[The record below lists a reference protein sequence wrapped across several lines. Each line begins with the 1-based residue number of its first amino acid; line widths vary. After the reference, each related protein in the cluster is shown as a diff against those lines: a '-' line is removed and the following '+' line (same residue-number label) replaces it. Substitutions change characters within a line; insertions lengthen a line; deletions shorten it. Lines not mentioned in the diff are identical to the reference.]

1 MFRFREYRF
10 KYYSIRLV
18 IYIIAITAIG
28 IAVIG
33 SASDYGYEKTQL
45 GGLVAGLFL
54 MAFVSLVDY
63 HFILK
68 FYWLIY
74 LANLVLLL
82 MVRLMGDDGGGAQR
96 WLDLG
101 FIQIQPSELA
111 KILIILF
118 FARFIEVH
126 RENLNTG
133 KILLSSIV
141 LFLFPFAL
149 VFSQPDLS
157 TSIIL
162 MTVFCTLIFVGG
174 LSYKI
179 IGTILAVGLPTI
191 GILLYKILQP
201 DQSILSNYQRN
212 RILGFLYQESNDPVI
227 TAINYQ
233 QKNSVLAIGSGQ
245 LLGKGLN
252 NNTIASVKNAN
263 FISEPQTDF
272 IFSIVGEELGF
283 IGAAAVIVLLFLVA
297 IECIWIGRSAK
308 DLSGR
313 IICCGM
319 AAIIAF
325 QSFLNI
331 GVATW
336 ILPNTG
342 LPLPFVSYGMSSLM
356 SLLIG
361 MGVILNVGIQRQLS
375 FKETLY
381 DDEY

>member
-283 IGAAAVIVLLFLVA
+283 IGTAAVIVLLFLVA